1 MAKSSASVEEVPSNE
16 EHYFSM
22 NSPEPEEIKN
32 DDGSKV
38 EMYEISDRLM
48 PQALANIPSFNNL
61 LTTNWKENAYE
72 MSNSV
77 PKQLISFALIMG
89 YFFLGGSAVE
99 SGAMVPLGAVTLGY
113 ATSSLVG
120 YFGLA
125 NAPFA
130 KLMRVN
136 AVSVLCAIMA
146 LCSLFS
152 SGMDI
157 HIALLAVMH
166 LFDAYQG
173 AI

>member
-1 MAKSSASVEEVPSNE
+1 
-16 EHYFSM
+16 
-22 NSPEPEEIKN
+22 
-32 DDGSKV
+32 
-38 EMYEISDRLM
+38 
-48 PQALANIPSFNNL
+48 
-61 LTTNWKENAYE
+61 
-72 MSNSV
+72 
-77 PKQLISFALIMG
+77 
-89 YFFLGGSAVE
+89 
-99 SGAMVPLGAVTLGY
+99 MVPLGVVTLGY

-173 AI
+173 AIQAPVNRENADEEY

>member
-1 MAKSSASVEEVPSNE
+1 
-16 EHYFSM
+16 
-22 NSPEPEEIKN
+22 
-32 DDGSKV
+32 
-38 EMYEISDRLM
+38 
-48 PQALANIPSFNNL
+48 
-61 LTTNWKENAYE
+61 

-77 PKQLISFALIMG
+77 PKQLIAFALIIG

-99 SGAMVPLGAVTLGY
+99 SQAMVPLGAITLGY

-125 NAPFA
+125 NAPIA

-136 AVSVLCAIMA
+136 AVSVLCAIMGI
-146 LCSLFS
+146 CSLLS
-152 SGMDI
+152 SGMDAFLTI
-157 HIALLAVMH
+157 LTVMH